1 MSFHRS
7 LIANLQMKGPWLT
20 TGTDHQITMTKKFGH
35 QIVSFILE
43 KHLDGLYTIV
53 PNGYVFQSTVS
64 HWDYVDEER
73 RLSRNKNIITSFVR
87 ALKDVKM
94 WDYITNQDFVRVN
107 NKNKK
112 SNKGK
117 VETQLAELIKSKP
130 KSQRVMTGG
139 EKFMRDRGGKK

>member
-1 MSFHRS
+1 MSFHKS
-7 LIANLQMKGPWLT
+7 LVANLQMKGSWLT

-43 KHLDGLYTIV
+43 KHRDGLYSIV
-53 PNGYVFQSTVS
+53 PNGYAFQSTVS

-87 ALKDVKM
+87 ALKEVKM
-94 WDYITNQDFVRVN
+94 WDFITNKNFVQVN
-107 NKNKK
+107 VKNKK

-117 VETQLAELIKSKP
+117 VDSELKDLIWKS
-130 KSQRVMTGG
+130 
-139 EKFMRDRGGKK
+139 

>member
-1 MSFHRS
+1 MSFHKS
-7 LIANLQMKGPWLT
+7 LVANLQMKGSWLT

-43 KHLDGLYTIV
+43 KHRDGLYTIV
-53 PNGYVFQSTVS
+53 PNGYAFQSTVS

-73 RLSRNKNIITSFVR
+73 RLSRSKHIITSFVR

-94 WDYITNQDFVRVN
+94 WDFITNQDFVRIN
-107 NKNKK
+107 DKNKK

-117 VETQLAELIKSKP
+117 VGTQLAELIKSETRTK
-130 KSQRVMTGG
+130 KS
-139 EKFMRDRGGKK
+139 